1 MARENPLKRRLL
13 AGERAVG
20 LWLVSG
26 SATLAELA
34 VRAGFE
40 VVVVDNEHGPA
51 SLETTL
57 ALVRAVEAAGGSAV
71 VRVPAADP
79 VYLKRV
85 LDLGARAVMVPLIED
100 AAAAR
105 AAVAACRYPPRGT
118 RGYAAPVV
126 RAAAYGLDP
135 DYAAH
140 ADAELLVLVQ
150 IESAAAVAAVPEI
163 AGVDGVD
170 LLFIGPNDLAGSIGR
185 PGDLDHRDVA
195 ALIATAE
202 AAIRDAGARMGTIP
216 RPGAGP
222 EELDAAG
229 HQLVVA
235 ASDVGLF
242 RDAALAVRR
251 RW

>member
-1 MARENPLKRRLL
+1 MARDNHLKHRL
-13 AGERAVG
+13 AGGERAVG

-34 VRAGFE
+34 VLAGFE
-40 VVVVDNEHGPA
+40 VVVIDNEHGPA

-57 ALVRAVEAAGGSAV
+57 ELLRAIEGAGGAPV

-79 VYLKRV
+79 VQLKRV
-85 LDLGARAVMVPLIED
+85 LDLGARSLMIPMIED

-105 AAVAACRYPPRGT
+105 AAVAACRYPPRGG

-126 RAAAYGLDP
+126 RAADYGLDRR
-135 DYAAH
+135 YSAH
-140 ADAELLVLVQ
+140 ADDGLLLLLQ

-163 AGVDGVD
+163 ARVDGCD

-185 PGDLDHRDVA
+185 LDALDHPDVA
-195 ALIATAE
+195 ARIAEAE
-202 AAIRDAGARMGTIP
+202 AAIRTAGGRMGTIP

-222 EELDAAG
+222 AELYAAG

-242 RDAALAVRR
+242 RDAALTERR